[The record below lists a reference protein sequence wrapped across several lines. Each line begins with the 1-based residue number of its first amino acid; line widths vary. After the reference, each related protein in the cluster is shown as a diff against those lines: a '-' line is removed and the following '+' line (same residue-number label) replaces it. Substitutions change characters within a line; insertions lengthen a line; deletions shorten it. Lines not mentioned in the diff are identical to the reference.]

1 MSRYD
6 GNVCFHSNGV
16 SSVFIFSSFVN
27 LCYLLLLLEFGI
39 LICRKKM
46 DKKGKVKGCMCEG
59 EEKRAWV
66 FGSIEL
72 KQELR

>member
-1 MSRYD
+1 
-6 GNVCFHSNGV
+6 
-16 SSVFIFSSFVN
+16 
-27 LCYLLLLLEFGI
+27 
-39 LICRKKM
+39 M

-72 KQELR
+72 KQELRKTDERRHFVGRTRNTLSCLSPYSFCPFLSISFVFFFTFICY